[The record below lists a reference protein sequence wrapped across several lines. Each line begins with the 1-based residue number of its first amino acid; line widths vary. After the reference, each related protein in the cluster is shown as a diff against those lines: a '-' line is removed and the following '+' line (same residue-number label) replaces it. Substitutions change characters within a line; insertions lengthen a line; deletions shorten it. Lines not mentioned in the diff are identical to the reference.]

1 LKRTERAMIRTMCG
15 MKLMDR
21 KNTDEFM
28 DMLRLNETLDKMAI
42 ASGARWLGHVMKRD
56 ESDVLREALQFEV
69 DGRRG
74 RPKIHGKSKS
84 RKKYKRLV

>member
-1 LKRTERAMIRTMCG
+1 MTILRRTERAMLRAMCG

-21 KNTDEFM
+21 RNTDELM
-28 DMLRLNETLDKMAI
+28 DMLGLNETLDKMAI
-42 ASGARWLGHVMKRD
+42 ASGVRWFGHVLRRD

-74 RPKIHGKSKS
+74 RG
-84 RKKYKRLV
+84 